1 MTCSEVN
8 RGVPRSPNGHLDQLR
23 IFRQFN
29 IAGRKIEL
37 NGFSDVFAG
46 LLLGFSS
53 GCATGEFGTHGRV
66 ITGLGIMFQ
75 NDSEGHIHSIGPPP
89 QRRLAELGVPSAV
102 VVALL
107 LREHLCTA
115 R

>member
-1 MTCSEVN
+1 MLITWSEVS

-37 NGFSDVFAG
+37 NAFSDVFAG

-53 GCATGEFGTHGRV
+53 GSATGEFGTHGRV
-66 ITGLGIMFQ
+66 MTGLRIIFQ
-75 NDSEGHIHSIGPPP
+75 NDSEGYIHSIGPPP
-89 QRRLAELGVPSAV
+89 QRRLGELRVPRHGRRGRPS
-102 VVALL
+102 
-107 LREHLCTA
+107 
-115 R
+115 